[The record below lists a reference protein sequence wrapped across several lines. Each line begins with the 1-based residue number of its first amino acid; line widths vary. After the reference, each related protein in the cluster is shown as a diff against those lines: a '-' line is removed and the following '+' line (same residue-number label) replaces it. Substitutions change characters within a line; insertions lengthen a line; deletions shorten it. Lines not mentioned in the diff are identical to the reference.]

1 MVIEKH
7 FNSDTLNGM
16 TAARYSLLII
26 LAVSKVSSK
35 LTKVYLMDIL
45 FHIV

>member
-16 TAARYSLLII
+16 TAAHHSINAYENYSFII
-26 LAVSKVSSK
+26 
-35 LTKVYLMDIL
+35 I
-45 FHIV
+45 

>member
-7 FNSDTLNGM
+7 FNSDTLYGM
-16 TAARYSLLII
+16 TAARYYLS
-26 LAVSKVSSK
+26 SKVSFK

-45 FHIV
+45 FLIV